1 MAEITPVVM
10 PKWGL
15 AMQEGLLAAWH
26 VAPGE
31 RIEKG
36 RELCDIETSK
46 IANVF
51 ESPAS
56 GLLRRILV
64 EPGTTV
70 PVGKL
75 LAVLA
80 EPEVPDSAID
90 AYVAEFEARFA
101 SEAAAA
107 AASAPQPRFVEAGG
121 RKIRILEMGEGGV
134 PLLFVHGFGG
144 DLENWM
150 FNQAELASARRTIAL
165 DLPGHGGSSKDPGD
179 GTVPALAEAVAATMH
194 ALAIDRAHLVGH
206 SLGGA
211 IALHLALERPQRV
224 ASLTLLAPAGL
235 GPEIAMDYIEGFLA
249 QSRARKLRPVL
260 ETLVHD
266 PALVTAEMVE
276 NVLRA
281 KRMDGAQAAL
291 EAIAR
296 ACFGGGRQRWQARD
310 RLAGLGPPVQV
321 IWGEQDRIVPVAHAL
336 GLPAAIPVHRLAGAG
351 HLVHMEKAAEVNAL
365 IERFLARAAA
375 VG

>member
-26 VAPGE
+26 VQPGE

-36 RELCDIETSK
+36 QALCDIETSK
-46 IANVF
+46 IANLF
-51 ESPAS
+51 ESPAA
-56 GLLRRILV
+56 GLLRRLLV
-64 EPGTTV
+64 EAGTTV

-80 EPEVPDSAID
+80 EPEVSDSAID

-107 AASAPQPRFVEAGG
+107 AASAPQPRIVEAGG
-121 RKIRILEMGEGGV
+121 RRIRILEIGEGGV

-150 FNQAELASARRTIAL
+150 FNQAELAARRRTIAL
-165 DLPGHGGSSKDPGD
+165 DLPGHGGSAKEPGE
-179 GTVPALAEAVAATMH
+179 GSVPALADAVLAVLD
-194 ALAIDRAHLVGH
+194 ALGVERAHLVGH

-211 IALHLALERPQRV
+211 IALALALERPQRV
-224 ASLTLLAPAGL
+224 ASATLLAPAGL

-260 ETLVHD
+260 EMLVRD
-266 PALVTAEMVE
+266 PKLVTAEMVE
-276 NVLRA
+276 NVLKA
-281 KRMDGAQAAL
+281 KRMDGAQTAL
-291 EAIAR
+291 ERIAA
-296 ACFGGGRQRWQARD
+296 ACFAGGRQQWLARE
-310 RLAGLGPPVQV
+310 RLGALARPVQV
-321 IWGEQDRIVPVAHAL
+321 IWGEEDRILPVVHAE
-336 GLPAAIPVHRLAGAG
+336 GLPAAIAVHRIAGAG
-351 HLVHMEKAAEVNAL
+351 HLVHMEKAAEVDAL
-365 IERFLARAAA
+365 IERFL
-375 VG
+375 G

>member
-26 VAPGE
+26 VQPGV
-31 RIEKG
+31 RIAKG
-36 RELCDIETSK
+36 QELCDIETSK
-46 IANVF
+46 IANLF
-51 ESPAS
+51 ECPAA
-56 GLLRRILV
+56 GLVRRLLV

-101 SEAAAA
+101 SQAAAA
-107 AASAPQPRFVEAGG
+107 AASAPQPRLLEAGG
-121 RKIRILEMGEGGV
+121 RKIRVLEMGEGGV
-134 PLLFVHGFGG
+134 PILFVHGFGG

-150 FNQAELASARRTIAL
+150 FNQAELAAERRTIAL
-165 DLPGHGGSSKDPGD
+165 DLPGHGGSSKEPGE
-179 GTVPALAEAVAATMH
+179 GGVPALADAVLTVLD
-194 ALAIDRAHLVGH
+194 ALGVERAHLVGH

-211 IALHLALERPQRV
+211 VALHLALERPQRT
-224 ASLTLLAPAGL
+224 ASATLVAPAGF

-249 QSRARKLRPVL
+249 HSRARKLRPVL
-260 ETLVHD
+260 EMLVHD

-281 KRMDGAQAAL
+281 KRMDGAQRAL
-291 EAIAR
+291 EAIAA
-296 ACFGGGRQRWQARD
+296 ACFGGGRQRWQARE
-310 RLAGLGPPVQV
+310 RLAGLAVPVQV
-321 IWGEQDRIVPVAHAL
+321 IWGEQDRILPVRHAE
-336 GLPAAIPVHRLAGAG
+336 GLPAAIAVHRLESAG

-365 IERFLARAAA
+365 IARFLDRAASTE
-375 VG
+375 